1 MVLHKLLRSSANKR
15 NSDSPDNGLFAN
27 FPHATNETNPNK
39 VEFYYVNYDL
49 SKFEQHIQAIKE
61 LLDIEIPEMHVVPH
75 MADYNDNHILL
86 DKKPEDAG
94 VPVECSVWGY
104 LNDDGSIH
112 IGAFHPMTGEL
123 NTDAII
129 LTTIAHELRH
139 VWQKTYEY
147 NTYYKKNAFSGIDC
161 INDISEIDADAF
173 AMAYMKNRT
182 SYPASE
188 YMEQLNVYMSFDRG
202 ARKNRSRIIRNKY
215 FN

>member
-1 MVLHKLLRSSANKR
+1 MTLHKLFGFFANKR

-27 FPHATNETNPNK
+27 FPHATDETNPNK

-49 SKFEQHIQAIKE
+49 TKFKEHIQAIKE
-61 LLDIEIPEMHVVPH
+61 LLDIEIPEIYVVPY
-75 MADYNDNHILL
+75 MAEYAGFHRILEE
-86 DKKPEDAG
+86 KPEDVG
-94 VPVECSVWGY
+94 IPVECSVWGH

-123 NTDAII
+123 NTDATI

-147 NTYYKKNAFSGIDC
+147 NTYYKKNAFGAIDC

-182 SYPASE
+182 AYPASE
-188 YMEQLNVYMSFDRG
+188 YMEQLDIYMSFDRG
-202 ARKNRSRIIRNKY
+202 ARKNRSRTIRNKY